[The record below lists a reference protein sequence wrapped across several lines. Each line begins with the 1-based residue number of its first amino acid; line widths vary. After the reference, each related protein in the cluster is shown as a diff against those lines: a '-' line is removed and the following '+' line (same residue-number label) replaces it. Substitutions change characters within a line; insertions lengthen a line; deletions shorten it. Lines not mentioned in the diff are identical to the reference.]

1 VTNGWDTGTLVTDA
15 FDEQV
20 ISEFRARGGVVSGL
34 QDLSLLL
41 LHHVGAKSGSER
53 VTPLAFW
60 AVSDNAVVV
69 LASNR
74 GAPRHPDWYYN
85 LVAHPTTTVE
95 IGAQTWSVRARAA
108 APEERRKVTDRLVAE
123 SPSVASAMG
132 RTSRQIPVVIL
143 ELLAKVDHPPPG
155 ETRP

>member
-1 VTNGWDTGTLVTDA
+1 MADT

-20 ISEFRARGGVVSGL
+20 ISEFRTSGGVVSGL

-41 LHHVGAKSGSER
+41 LHHFGAKSGTER

-60 AVSDNAVVV
+60 SVGDNAVVV

-85 LVAHPTTTVE
+85 LLAHPTTTVE
-95 IGAQTWSVRARAA
+95 IGTETWSVQARVA
-108 APEERRKVTDRLVAE
+108 APEERHAVTDRLVTQ
-123 SPSVASAMG
+123 SPPVASAVG
-132 RTSRQIPVVIL
+132 RTSRQRPVVML
-143 ELLAKVDHPPPG
+143 ELIGRV
-155 ETRP
+155 

>member
-1 VTNGWDTGTLVTDA
+1 VTDGWDTGTLVTDA

-34 QDLSLLL
+34 QDLSLLW
-41 LHHVGAKSGSER
+41 LHHVGAKSGS
-53 VTPLAFW
+53 
-60 AVSDNAVVV
+60 
-69 LASNR
+69 
-74 GAPRHPDWYYN
+74 
-85 LVAHPTTTVE
+85 
-95 IGAQTWSVRARAA
+95 
-108 APEERRKVTDRLVAE
+108 
-123 SPSVASAMG
+123 SPSVASAVG

>member
-1 VTNGWDTGTLVTDA
+1 VTDT

-41 LHHVGAKSGSER
+41 LHRFGAKSGSER

-60 AVSDNAVVV
+60 SVSDNAVAV

-74 GAPRHPDWYYN
+74 GAPQHPDWYYN

-95 IGAQTWSVRARAA
+95 IGAEVWSVRARVA
-108 APEERRKVTDRLVAE
+108 APEERRKMTDRLVTELGAARREPAE
-123 SPSVASAMG
+123 QLRAE
-132 RTSRQIPVVIL
+132 RQAQLRRIRD
-143 ELLAKVDHPPPG
+143 LAGV
-155 ETRP
+155 TT

>member
-1 VTNGWDTGTLVTDA
+1 VADT
-15 FDEQV
+15 FDDQV
-20 ISEFRARGGVVSGL
+20 ISEFRARDGIVGGL

-41 LHHVGAKSGSER
+41 LHHFGAKSGTER

-60 AVSDNAVVV
+60 SVSDNAVVI

-85 LVAHPTTTVE
+85 LVAHPSTTVE
-95 IGAQTWSVRARAA
+95 IGAETWSVRARVA
-108 APEERRKVTDRLVAE
+108 APEERRKMTDRLMAE
-123 SPSVASAMG
+123 SPSVASAVG

-143 ELLAKVDHPPPG
+143 ELLARV
-155 ETRP
+155 

>member
-1 VTNGWDTGTLVTDA
+1 MTDT

-41 LHHVGAKSGSER
+41 LHHFGAKSGSER

-60 AVSDNAVVV
+60 SVSDNAVAV

-95 IGAQTWSVRARAA
+95 IGAEVWSVRARVA
-108 APEERRKVTDRLVAE
+108 APEERRKMTDRLVAE
-123 SPSVASAMG
+123 LGAARREPAEQLRAE
-132 RTSRQIPVVIL
+132 RQAQLRRIRD
-143 ELLAKVDHPPPG
+143 LAGV
-155 ETRP
+155 TT

>member
-1 VTNGWDTGTLVTDA
+1 VTDT

-41 LHHVGAKSGSER
+41 LHHFGAKSGSER

-60 AVSDNAVVV
+60 SVSDNAVAV

-95 IGAQTWSVRARAA
+95 IGAEVWSVRARVA
-108 APEERRKVTDRLVAE
+108 APEERRKMTDRLVAE
-123 SPSVASAMG
+123 LGAARREPAEQLRAE
-132 RTSRQIPVVIL
+132 RQAQLRRIRD
-143 ELLAKVDHPPPG
+143 LAGV
-155 ETRP
+155 TT

>member
-1 VTNGWDTGTLVTDA
+1 
-15 FDEQV
+15 
-20 ISEFRARGGVVSGL
+20 
-34 QDLSLLL
+34 L

-60 AVSDNAVVV
+60 SVSDNAVVV

-95 IGAQTWSVRARAA
+95 IGAETWSVRARVAGA
-108 APEERRKVTDRLVAE
+108 EEHRKVTDRLVAE
-123 SPSVASAMG
+123 SPSVAAAVR

-143 ELLAKVDHPPPG
+143 ELLAKVDHPPRGEPG
-155 ETRP
+155 R

>member
-1 VTNGWDTGTLVTDA
+1 VTDA
-15 FDEQV
+15 FDQQV
-20 ISEFRARGGVVSGL
+20 ISEFRARDGVVSGL

-60 AVSDNAVVV
+60 SVSDDAVAV

-85 LVAHPTTTVE
+85 LVAHPTTTAE
-95 IGAQTWSVRARAA
+95 IGAERWSVRARVA
-108 APEERRKVTDRLVAE
+108 APEERRKVTNRLVAE
-123 SPSVASAMG
+123 SPSVASAVG

-143 ELLAKVDHPPPG
+143 ELLANVDQPPRG
-155 ETRP
+155 ETRS

>member
-1 VTNGWDTGTLVTDA
+1 VADT

-41 LHHVGAKSGSER
+41 LHHVGAKSGSDR

-60 AVSDNAVVV
+60 SVSDNTVAV

-74 GAPRHPDWYYN
+74 GAPQHPDWYYN

-95 IGAQTWSVRARAA
+95 IGAETWSVRARVT
-108 APEERRKVTDRLVAE
+108 APEERRQMTDRLVAE
-123 SPSVASAMG
+123 SPSVASAVG

-143 ELLAKVDHPPPG
+143 ELLARV
-155 ETRP
+155 